1 VTTERAQDPAIH
13 CIFLRKEF
21 LRLFGIFTE
30 ISLRFEDLDLHFVT
44 LNKVDEVD
52 VFCEDSLYADKITLS
67 S

>member
-1 VTTERAQDPAIH
+1 
-13 CIFLRKEF
+13 
-21 LRLFGIFTE
+21 LFGIFTE